1 MKRGKIILI
10 EGVSCAGKTTVC
22 RRLSEEKEYHIIPE
36 AIRYIERITGK
47 QHEEAL
53 PTPTNEDEEKRNQK
67 ILFNVELQKIREANE
82 LANSGKDVVI
92 DKSLIA
98 VMATA
103 FAFEKMNGYKTSFAM
118 SIDLFKK
125 FLGILKKEK
134 MIFCDMF
141 LYLDADKDVLE
152 SRNYRREH
160 VLDNF
165 WINEELLK
173 YQHIFLE
180 KFFERSDFNKRKINT
195 TNLNKEETYQMACLN
210 IENRVNFEEFER

>member
-10 EGVSCAGKTTVC
+10 ECVSCAGKTTVC

-103 FAFEKMNGYKTSFAM
+103 FAFE
-118 SIDLFKK
+118 
-125 FLGILKKEK
+125 
-134 MIFCDMF
+134 
-141 LYLDADKDVLE
+141 
-152 SRNYRREH
+152 R
-160 VLDNF
+160 
-165 WINEELLK
+165 
-173 YQHIFLE
+173 
-180 KFFERSDFNKRKINT
+180 
-195 TNLNKEETYQMACLN
+195 
-210 IENRVNFEEFER
+210 